1 MRKAQVL
8 ILLFVLL
15 LLLCACAKN
24 EGGQNNPLQNEPGRE
39 EPGNTPGSGKP
50 YPNADSD
57 GGINLDKIA
66 HYDREYDYTQ
76 NPRYRVAYLTIES
89 GPLYQQS
96 AEAYE
101 HWAPLYNCEWA
112 GFLSAGGD
120 SDLFLTNL
128 QNLIDQGVEGFILDP
143 DASIWPAV
151 VSLLEQYPEVKWMSQ
166 MAPPRDGE
174 SGEGVPTGGNLLNNY
189 VGFDN
194 YDSGRQQVLRLVQ
207 WKKENLPD
215 VPWEEIGF
223 VAMAF
228 SSSPPL
234 QERVMGAVDTWEAE
248 TGCTD
253 NIFMAD
259 AVSTGINL
267 QGGIDAVGPVISTKD
282 YQYWLVAGLIDD
294 FAQAAASVIDQQGLT
309 DNSCVVVFGG
319 SGLQMQWDAGQ
330 QDSFRYALFTA
341 QNLYAEPIIGAVYAY
356 LNGWA
361 TPDSIWPSWI
371 MPHDHGKDGH
381 TYSQLRL
388 PTVWLEY
395 ETYKHYLEWT
405 DMYANADAYPYSRE
419 GINVN
424 DYTPFLEIPEEYKVP
439 CTCEYCSGS

>member
-1 MRKAQVL
+1 M
-8 ILLFVLL
+8 FVLL

-39 EPGNTPGSGKP
+39 EPGKTPGSGKP
-50 YPNADSD
+50 YPNADPD

-112 GFLSAGGD
+112 SFLSSGGD

-174 SGEGVPTGGNLLNNY
+174 SDEGVPIGGNLLNNY

-234 QERVMGAVDTWEAE
+234 QERVMGAIDTWEAE

-259 AVSTGINL
+259 AVSAGINL
-267 QGGIDAVGPVISTKD
+267 QGGIDAVGPVISTK
-282 YQYWLVAGLIDD
+282 
-294 FAQAAASVIDQQGLT
+294 
-309 DNSCVVVFGG
+309 
-319 SGLQMQWDAGQ
+319 
-330 QDSFRYALFTA
+330 
-341 QNLYAEPIIGAVYAY
+341 II
-356 LNGWA
+356 NTGWW
-361 TPDSIWPSWI
+361 PD
-371 MPHDHGKDGH
+371 
-381 TYSQLRL
+381 
-388 PTVWLEY
+388 
-395 ETYKHYLEWT
+395 
-405 DMYANADAYPYSRE
+405 
-419 GINVN
+419 
-424 DYTPFLEIPEEYKVP
+424 
-439 CTCEYCSGS
+439 